1 MKDDCDTCG
10 PELGA
15 YVLGEADEPTR
26 RRVEAHLDGCAACR
40 DELAR
45 DRALRAGLSGLPT
58 APCPDAVTARILAAV
73 ENESTAA
80 RRRDRRR
87 LGYGLGGGLLAAT
100 VAGLLLLRPG
110 PAPREAAPGGYSAEQ
125 VAAARR
131 EMIETLTLT
140 ARVLDRTGRSTLVD
154 VFSDQLPSAVEGAL
168 RPLDDP
174 TRGG

>member
-1 MKDDCDTCG
+1 MKYDCEACG

-15 YVLGEADEPTR
+15 YLLGDLDDEAR
-26 RRVEAHLDGCAACR
+26 AGIAAHLDGCAACR
-40 DELAR
+40 AELAR
-45 DRALRAGLSGLPT
+45 DRALRDALGGLPV
-58 APCPDAVTARILAAV
+58 AACPADVSDRILAAV
-73 ENESTAA
+73 ADEQAA
-80 RRRDRRR
+80 GRRRDRRR
-87 LGYGLGGGLLAAT
+87 AGYGMAAGLLAAT

-110 PAPREAAPGGYSAEQ
+110 GPLRGPAAGDYSPEQ

-140 ARVLDRTGRSTLVD
+140 ARVLDRTGRHTIVD
-154 VFSDQLPSAVEGAL
+154 VFSDQLPSAVEGSL